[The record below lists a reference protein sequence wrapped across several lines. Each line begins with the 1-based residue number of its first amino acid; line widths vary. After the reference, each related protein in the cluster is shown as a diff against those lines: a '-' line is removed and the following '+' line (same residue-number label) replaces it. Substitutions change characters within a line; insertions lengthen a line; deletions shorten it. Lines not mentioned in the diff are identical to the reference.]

1 MKQFLETKNNYLI
14 GVATDNWRERIECG
28 LPRDV
33 EDIYWYDNVYEATAA
48 AVNLSQKNKPILLM
62 VMIDCL
68 SHEEMGVFATLAGM
82 DKVWTAAVSGTGDQL
97 KMRQAESRGADK
109 IVLLSEL
116 SQPGTIEKLLDAEAE
131 SLVTDSLPKKIVQE
145 HLSEIQKGAT
155 QPSVTETEP
164 LDSKTE
170 PLVADGPP
178 KNIVQEHPSEIQK
191 GATQPKTIVQ
201 EHPSE
206 IQKGA
211 TQPAVP
217 SRPKRRPPTIE
228 REENQMLLTPEELDA
243 LLG

>member
-1 MKQFLETKNNYLI
+1 MKQYIQHNIFTWNGCDYLI

-33 EDIYWYDNVYEATAA
+33 KDIYWYDNVYEATAA
-48 AVNLSQKNKPILLM
+48 AVNLCQKNRPILLM

-68 SHEEMGVFATLAGM
+68 SPDEMGVFATLAGM
-82 DKVWTAAVSGTGDQL
+82 DEVWTAAVSGTGNQL
-97 KMRQAESRGADK
+97 KMRQAEALGADK

-116 SQPGTIEKLLDAEAE
+116 SQSDAVEKSSDAEAE
-131 SLVTDSLPKKIVQE
+131 SPVTENEPLVTDGLPKKIVQE
-145 HLSEIQKGAT
+145 HPSEIQKGAT
-155 QPSVTETEP
+155 LPSVTETEP

-191 GATQPKTIVQ
+191 GATQPSK
-201 EHPSE
+201 PRR
-206 IQKGA
+206 KP
-211 TQPAVP
+211 PA
-217 SRPKRRPPTIE
+217 IE
-228 REENQMLLTPEELDA
+228 REENQPLLTPEELDA